1 MPATASWFRF
11 KRLAAALVVAT
22 LALLGPLARAA
33 HAADMSAHGT
43 HVMTLADGAMAHAFR
58 AMTPGPAGPVE
69 APPELKK
76 VLSGVLCQCGC
87 NLSVYDCEAT
97 MTCDVAKKMR
107 ADAERLLAQ
116 GMTSEQALGVFA
128 TNYGEDVLAAPTK
141 EGFNLT
147 AWVLP
152 FAALAIGLVAV
163 GVALRTW
170 VPRRRTADGPEEET
184 PPVDQRFVDAI
195 ERELG
200 EED

>member
-1 MPATASWFRF
+1 VLATASWSPCR
-11 KRLAAALVVAT
+11 RLAVALVVAT
-22 LALLGPLARAA
+22 IALIGPRADPA
-33 HAADMSAHGT
+33 HAAHMSSHGE
-43 HVMTLADGAMAHAFR
+43 HVMLLATTEQVSGP
-58 AMTPGPAGPVE
+58 MTPGPVRPVE
-69 APPELKK
+69 APPELKE
-76 VLSGVLCQCGC
+76 VLTGVLCQCGC

-97 MTCDVAKKMR
+97 MTCDVARKMR
-107 ADAERLLAQ
+107 ADAERLLAR
-116 GMTSEQALGVFA
+116 GMTSEQGLAAFA
-128 TNYGEDVLAAPTK
+128 ANYGEDVLAAPTK

-163 GVALRTW
+163 GIALRTW
-170 VPRRRTADGPEEET
+170 VPRRRAAEGPDEEA